1 MWIKF
6 TNPTFYYIDPN
17 QEQVENVWDDAAH
30 DGSSVVK
37 AARVLPETLQDNTV
51 YLIRRST
58 DEDENEDKWVLLTQ
72 PVKTAEGANHVAIL
86 GMPKATDDLYAYMP
100 EDAKTAWGDDSYGRA
115 VIAEDA
121 EYRTAKNFIELT
133 AKGVCFMNIEFK
145 QRFKYWD
152 VSGLED
158 NNARYYPHSWAL
170 YVSSESIIISG
181 CKFVLI
187 GNDLEKD
194 QHGSFAHDSY
204 SDKTLHRIHLGYSVS
219 CLFENNVF
227 VVSPMSN
234 RDKETR
240 QIYFSTKDG
249 NAVIRNITV
258 HNTGVFYS
266 GITPIFDF
274 SEDSSSKRDT
284 TEIHHITE
292 YLHKCSNNEEN
303 RKKLR
308 PLISGWFFVGSMH
321 DITVQFANN
330 DVNATYYP
338 LFSNT
343 HIAATIRSNTFD
355 AHNITVNVPECNG
368 AANVFSFW
376 KAHIDNDTQSR
387 HAPVGQWIIIKDLT
401 AIFCDYGTSGY
412 AGGGNT
418 VLSIG
423 NDRYNRDYTNWTNRE
438 STCNQ
443 IILQNVN
450 IKASMAGS
458 DCLALD
464 AYFTLVNMEF
474 NDIEGRVRFSNCIG
488 TIGKVKSY
496 FTSNAFLDSGY
507 NLIYCDGIICNRN
520 NPDVPYTGQ
529 PALSPSWLSNILVK
543 STNTMFIADD
553 NLNEGPGNNIN
564 AMYVC
569 SSNQSEGQF
578 TVRNHKC
585 KAEAWSVNRTGGHQC
600 SLRLSC
606 QLSDASSTPLVI
618 GTAPFKGIAMP
629 LQAGLNKCTF
639 YFTCYGYNNFD
650 EIVNKV
656 RIKAI
661 KPDGTAIG
669 ADAGQW
675 EKDTTS
681 EWNNIDDNESYKYTM
696 YINMEEAGTVEF
708 SYFFW
713 WYMKN
718 AYTFVDPFPIIEHID

>member
-17 QEQVENVWDDAAH
+17 QEQIENVWDDAAH

-37 AARVLPETLQDNTV
+37 AARVLPATLQDNTV

-58 DEDENEDKWVLLTQ
+58 AEDGNENKWVLLTQ
-72 PVKTAEGANHVAIL
+72 PIKTAEGANHVAII
-86 GMPKATDDLYAYMP
+86 GMPKATDDLYSYMP
-100 EDAKTAWGDDSYGRA
+100 TDAKTAWGSDTEERA
-115 VIAEDA
+115 VIAED
-121 EYRTAKNFIELT
+121 ENYYTDDNFVSLT
-133 AKGVCFMNIEFK
+133 ARGACFMNIEFK
-145 QRFKYWD
+145 QRFKNWNGKHSNST
-152 VSGLED
+152 VTTNSW
-158 NNARYYPHSWAL
+158 SWAL
-170 YVSSESIIISG
+170 YFISESIIVSG

-194 QHGSFAHDSY
+194 QHNNFSNDNYYLKA
-204 SDKTLHRIHLGYSVS
+204 LHRIHLGYKTS
-219 CLFENNVF
+219 CLFENNIF
-227 VVSPMSN
+227 VISPQSSQGRN
-234 RDKETR
+234 TH
-240 QIYFSTKDG
+240 QIYFTTKDG
-249 NAVIRNITV
+249 NAVVRNITV
-258 HNTGVFYS
+258 HNTGVR
-266 GITPIFDF
+266 IDDIKPVFDF
-274 SEDSSSKRDT
+274 TEDSAYKRDNVK
-284 TEIHHITE
+284 IYNITE
-292 YLHKCSNNEEN
+292 YLHKCTTSDSTCIH
-303 RKKLR
+303 LR
-308 PLISGWFFVGSMH
+308 NLIGGWFFSGSIY

-330 DVNATYYP
+330 DTVATHYP
-338 LFSNT
+338 IIDRT
-343 HIAATIRSNTFD
+343 HIYTNIRSNTFNI
-355 AHNITVNVPECNG
+355 HNITVNIPECNG

-376 KAHIDNDTQSR
+376 KSYVSDDTSSR
-387 HAPVGQWIIIKDLT
+387 HAPIGQWIIIKDVT
-401 AIFCDYGTSGY
+401 AIFCDYGVSGFD
-412 AGGGNT
+412 GGGST
-418 VLSIG
+418 ILSVG
-423 NDRYNRDYTNWTNRE
+423 NDNYNRNSMNYPNHQ

-474 NDIEGRVRFSNCIG
+474 NDIEGRVRFFNCIG
-488 TIGKVKSY
+488 TIGKIKSY

-507 NLIYCDGIICNRN
+507 NLIYCDGITCNRN
-520 NPDVPYTGQ
+520 NPDNPYTGQ

-543 STNTMFIADD
+543 STNTLFIADD

-629 LQAGLNKCTF
+629 LKAGLNKCTF

-650 EIVNKV
+650 EIVDKI